1 MPKFQIVYLHH
12 ETEEVVKEIHEFKD
26 TEVISAKEWAEDY
39 AYTMADKGY
48 YIVFEIKDLKS

>member
-12 ETEEVVKEIHEFKD
+12 ETEEVIKEIRDFKD

-48 YIVFEIKDLKS
+48 YIVFEIKP